1 MWEFGTAAA
10 AIAALLVPA
19 APGQAPPP
27 VPHSEPTPGCIV
39 PVGSAL
45 DGCPRDEL
53 RPPVLCIVPV
63 TGFVAAPVEPAC
75 PDPVPDA
82 RGRIVPITP

>member
-1 MWEFGTAAA
+1 MWDFGTAAA

-19 APGQAPPP
+19 APGQAPPVRP
-27 VPHSEPTPGCIV
+27 PLEPAPGCIV
-39 PVGSAL
+39 QVGSAL

-53 RPPVLCIVPV
+53 RPLVLCVVPV
-63 TGFVAAPVEPAC
+63 TGVGRAPLEPTC
-75 PDPVPDA
+75 PEPVPDA